1 MVAGIAAGAVA
12 WAPQPGRCGLGAA
25 AWALRRRRA
34 AHCRVQYYPSE
45 RSAVDT
51 VQPGDFARTR
61 CGRSRWMPILPR
73 HTPPYVKRWQRS
85 DPPRPRRRRPSRPRG
100 GPSRPAQPSTL
111 VKRCELGGVCRVSEA
126 VVLARKKLKLEGQR
140 TRRATQESWR
150 EIKKRREAEKE
161 ELALDSG
168 DPKVAIPAVLAALC
182 NQVVA
187 RNLKLKRRE
196 AMLRNLKLARNL
208 KLKRREAKVAVAAGG
223 GEGARGRRG
232 REARVRAVY

>member
-140 TRRATQESWR
+140 KRRATQESWR

-168 DPKVAIPAVLAALC
+168 DPKVAIPAVLAALR

-223 GEGARGRRG
+223 GEGA
-232 REARVRAVY
+232 

>member
-1 MVAGIAAGAVA
+1 MSPGRSRRCERRQRRTAINTADRVQQRAARCCRAGRPESMVAGIAAGAVA

-85 DPPRPRRRRPSRPRG
+85 DRLARG
-100 GPSRPAQPSTL
+100 GGAPQGREGPPHARHSRLENRTL
-111 VKRCELGGVCRVSEA
+111 VKRCWVAWLSTVGERS
-126 VVLARKKLKLEGQR
+126 K
-140 TRRATQESWR
+140 
-150 EIKKRREAEKE
+150 EAE
-161 ELALDSG
+161 A
-168 DPKVAIPAVLAALC
+168 
-182 NQVVA
+182 
-187 RNLKLKRRE
+187 
-196 AMLRNLKLARNL
+196 
-208 KLKRREAKVAVAAGG
+208 AAG
-223 GEGARGRRG
+223 RGS
-232 REARVRAVY
+232 ENS

>member
-1 MVAGIAAGAVA
+1 
-12 WAPQPGRCGLGAA
+12 
-25 AWALRRRRA
+25 
-34 AHCRVQYYPSE
+34 
-45 RSAVDT
+45 
-51 VQPGDFARTR
+51 
-61 CGRSRWMPILPR
+61 
-73 HTPPYVKRWQRS
+73 
-85 DPPRPRRRRPSRPRG
+85 
-100 GPSRPAQPSTL
+100 
-111 VKRCELGGVCRVSEA
+111 VSEA

-140 TRRATQESWR
+140 KRRATQESWR

-223 GEGARGRRG
+223 GEGA
-232 REARVRAVY
+232 